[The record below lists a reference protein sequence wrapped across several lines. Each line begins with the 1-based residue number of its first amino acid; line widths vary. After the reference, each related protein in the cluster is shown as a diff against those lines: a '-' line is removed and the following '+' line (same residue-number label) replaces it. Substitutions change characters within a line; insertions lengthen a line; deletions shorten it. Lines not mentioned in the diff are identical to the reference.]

1 MAHPD
6 HNQKQASGALTRTAS
21 VWALRLLVIVAAGA
35 QATGIGTVDG
45 LPTPAVPAW
54 PWLIVL
60 VVTAEFMVTHLR
72 FRRITH
78 SLTMTQ
84 IPIVIGL
91 FFVTPGQLIITQVV
105 GLTTVILVRRQVSI
119 AATFRIAQQIF
130 TTSLSI
136 ELFRQIVDVDDPL
149 SARGWAAAVVGTGAA
164 VFVGGLLDSATIWLA
179 GGRLSPAEARDITV
193 AFLIATTMNTG
204 LALIGVHML
213 WSNAGS
219 AWLALV
225 PPFVLW
231 GSYRAYVSQRSERQR
246 LQDLYRATQ
255 ELHESIQIEEALV
268 AAAENARQML
278 DAELVEI
285 TIFPDGLMEPGYATM
300 SGPGTRSGIRE
311 LVTLDDREQ
320 FWKAATAS
328 ESATL
333 MSRRRSF
340 SLQVLDK
347 GVHEFREAMVA
358 PLPGEDP
365 TVGMILVANG
375 RRDTTRYSKR
385 DLELLDTLAPLISVS
400 LKNDQLE
407 DSLAQV
413 TLLKDELRHQASH
426 DILTG
431 LPNRA
436 LFAER
441 VQAAITRCVGEDFLA
456 VLYLD
461 LDDFKTVND
470 SLGHEAGDELLKGVA
485 RRLIRASRPGDTV
498 ARLGG
503 DEFGVLLCDIH
514 SASDAEEAANR
525 ITMALVEPLQILGR
539 VVSARASVGVAY
551 ARRGNSPSQVLGE
564 ADAAMYVA
572 KRDEKTSF
580 RTFETSMKEDLIQR
594 LELKADLSGA
604 AGDGQMRLHYQP
616 IVDVAT
622 GATTGFEALVRWK
635 HPRRGLVGPDRFIP
649 FAEQHG
655 LILEIGGWVLDEAVS
670 RLAQWQ
676 RLPGHDD
683 LSMAINISPVQLVE
697 ASFPEQLR
705 ILLEREGVSP
715 GTIVLEV
722 TENVIADS
730 SLVVLE
736 GLKRLGVYLAI
747 DDFGTGYSSL
757 SYIDKLPFDILKID
771 KAFVGKVGTASE
783 SALFRAM
790 LKIGESMGLRTIVE
804 GVETAD
810 QLERLRELGGDL
822 AQGYHFARP
831 MDEATVTAIL
841 GGHDIYLKSRPPTG
855 DLLSEV
861 Q

>member
-6 HNQKQASGALTRTAS
+6 HNQKQGSGARSRARS
-21 VWALRLLVIVAAGA
+21 VWPLTLFVIVAAGF
-35 QATGIGTVDG
+35 QANGVASMDG
-45 LPTPAVPAW
+45 LPTPTVPAW

-60 VVTAEFMVTHLR
+60 VMTAEFMVTHLR
-72 FRRITH
+72 FRRVTH
-78 SLTMTQ
+78 SLSMAQ

-91 FFVTPGQLIITQVV
+91 FFVTPGELILAQVA
-105 GLTTVILVRRQVSI
+105 GLTAVILLRRQVSLES
-119 AATFRIAQQIF
+119 TFRLAQQIF
-130 TTSLSI
+130 TASLSI
-136 ELFRQIVDVDDPL
+136 ELFRQIVNVDDPL
-149 SARGWAAAVVGTGAA
+149 SIRGWAAAVVGTGAA
-164 VFVGGLLDSATIWLA
+164 VLVGGLLDSATIWLA
-179 GGRLSPAEARDITV
+179 GGRLSPAEARDATM

-213 WSNAGS
+213 WSNAAS

-246 LQDLYRATQ
+246 LQDLYGATQ
-255 ELHESIQIEEALV
+255 ELHESTQIEEALV
-268 AAAENARQML
+268 AAAENARQMF

-285 TIFPDGLMEPGYATM
+285 TIFPDGLFEPGYATM
-300 SGPGTRSGIRE
+300 SGPGARSGTRE
-311 LVTLDDREQ
+311 LVTLDDREE
-320 FWKAATAS
+320 FWNAATGS

-333 MSRRRSF
+333 LSRRRLF

-347 GVHEFREAMVA
+347 GAHEFREAMVA
-358 PLPGEDP
+358 PLSGEDP

-385 DLELLDTLAPLISVS
+385 DLGLLDTLAPLISVS
-400 LKNDQLE
+400 LKNGQLE

-436 LFAER
+436 LFADR

-525 ITMALVEPLQILGR
+525 ITMALLEPLEILGR
-539 VVSARASVGVAY
+539 AVSARASLGIAY
-551 ARRGNSPSQVLGE
+551 ARRGDGPSQVLAE

-572 KRDEKTSF
+572 KRDEKSSF
-580 RTFETSMKEDLIQR
+580 RIFETSMKEDLIQR
-594 LELKADLSGA
+594 LELKADLSDA
-604 AGDGQMRLHYQP
+604 VADGQLRLYYQP

-622 GATTGFEALVRWK
+622 GATAGFEALVRWK
-635 HPRRGLVGPDRFIP
+635 HPTRGLVRPDQFIP

-655 LILEIGGWVLDEAVS
+655 LILEIGGWVVEQAVS
-670 RLAQWQ
+670 RLARWQ
-676 RLPGHDD
+676 RLPGHEY

-705 ILLEREGVSP
+705 ILLKREGVSP
-715 GTIVLEV
+715 DTVVLEV

-730 SLVVLE
+730 SLAALE
-736 GLKRLGVYLAI
+736 RLKRLGVYLAI

-804 GVETAD
+804 GVETPD

-831 MDEATVTAIL
+831 MDEDTVTSLL
-841 GGHDIYLKSRPPTG
+841 GGQNIYLESRPPTG
-855 DLLSEV
+855 DRLSVV